1 MKWVEGVRFLYHST
15 RKLHLAN
22 LNINPKMRKR
32 LQSTTQPSPERRHA
46 RSNDDCANDD
56 ENAHDNNE
64 PRRGTSEYPRW
75 DHYGQD

>member
-1 MKWVEGVRFLYHST
+1 
-15 RKLHLAN
+15 
-22 LNINPKMRKR
+22 MRQQ
-32 LQSTTQPSPERRHA
+32 LQSATQPFPERRHA
-46 RSNDDCANDD
+46 RSHYDGANDD

>member
-32 LQSTTQPSPERRHA
+32 LWKDPPELSH
-46 RSNDDCANDD
+46 
-56 ENAHDNNE
+56 
-64 PRRGTSEYPRW
+64 
-75 DHYGQD
+75 

>member
-1 MKWVEGVRFLYHST
+1 
-15 RKLHLAN
+15 
-22 LNINPKMRKR
+22 MRKG

-56 ENAHDNNE
+56 QNAHDNNE